1 MKTTKPDNG
10 VALQQPKLHSQK
22 DAPYVK
28 KNDGTTLSKKKFLT
42 LHLAEEDAIFSLA
55 LLFFRKT
62 L

>member
-1 MKTTKPDNG
+1 MKTTKSSNG
-10 VALQQPKLHSQK
+10 IALSKSRIISQR
-22 DAPYVK
+22 DVTGFK
-28 KNDGTTLSKKKFLT
+28 KNGDISQSKKKFLT